1 MKNIKITIKGSLG
14 RAGHQPHQ
22 SGGGVHRNKAKS
34 GKGNRSA
41 KLRKAIRDQ
50 VRGY

>member
-1 MKNIKITIKGSLG
+1 MKNVKITIKGSLG

-22 SGGGVHRNKAKS
+22 TGGGVHRNKAKN

-41 KLRKAIRDQ
+41 KLRKAIREQ

>member
-1 MKNIKITIKGSLG
+1 MKNVKITIKGSLG

-22 SGGGVHRNKAKS
+22 SGGGVHRNKAKN

-41 KLRKAIRDQ
+41 KSRKAIRE
-50 VRGY
+50 GY